1 MPCLPR
7 AWCVTPMVP
16 RSPSILGS
24 VHLTSSLR
32 HQTRVFLAE
41 LTKFGLIGLINTALD
56 FAILNALH
64 FGLGVGPLTS
74 KCVSTVIAA
83 TTSYFMNRHWTFR
96 NRARSGMR
104 REYMLFFLLNLVGLI
119 IGLVCIAVVRYG
131 FNKDTAAAINFANLV
146 GLVIGTVFR
155 FWSYRRWVF
164 LADGHLAVEEQPD
177 DEHPIVVIPAG

>member
-1 MPCLPR
+1 
-7 AWCVTPMVP
+7 
-16 RSPSILGS
+16 
-24 VHLTSSLR
+24 VHLPYSLR
-32 HQTRVFLAE
+32 HQTRVFVAE
-41 LTKFGLIGLINTALD
+41 ITKFGLIGLINTALD

-96 NRARSGMR
+96 HRARSGMR
-104 REYMLFFLLNLVGLI
+104 REYTLFFVLNLVGLL
-119 IGLVCIAVVRYG
+119 IGLICIGVVRYG
-131 FNKDTAAAINFANLV
+131 FDNDSAAAINFANLV

-164 LADGHLAVEEQPD
+164 LSDGHLAVEELPD
-177 DEHPIVVIPAG
+177 DEQEAIWVHPQP

>member
-1 MPCLPR
+1 MP
-7 AWCVTPMVP
+7 AA
-16 RSPSILGS
+16 
-24 VHLTSSLR
+24 SSLR
-32 HQTRVFLAE
+32 RQIRVFAAE
-41 LTKFGLIGLINTALD
+41 LTKFGLIGMVNTALD
-56 FAILNALH
+56 FAILNLLH

-83 TTSYFMNRHWTFR
+83 TSSYFMNRHWTFR

-104 REYMLFFLLNLVGLI
+104 REYTLFFLLNLIGLA
-119 IGLVCIAVVRYG
+119 IGLVCIAIVHYG
-131 FNKDTAAAINFANLV
+131 LRMDSLAAINAANLV

-177 DEHPIVVIPAG
+177 DSAEPIVVSPSA

>member
-1 MPCLPR
+1 
-7 AWCVTPMVP
+7 
-16 RSPSILGS
+16 
-24 VHLTSSLR
+24 VHLPYSLR
-32 HQTRVFLAE
+32 HQTRVFVAE
-41 LTKFGLIGLINTALD
+41 ITKFGLIGLINTALD

-96 NRARSGMR
+96 HRARSGMR
-104 REYMLFFLLNLVGLI
+104 REYTLFFVLNLVGLL
-119 IGLVCIAVVRYG
+119 IGLICIGVVRYG
-131 FNKDTAAAINFANLV
+131 FDNDSAAAINIANLV

-164 LADGHLAVEEQPD
+164 LSDGHLAVEELPD
-177 DEHPIVVIPAG
+177 DEQEAIWVHPQP